1 MRLPEMPR
9 ATINGLKMKHYIE
22 KSSIITAAF
31 VAAVTVNTGA
41 MAQEYNKM
49 QIATY
54 ADLVD
59 LADQADLV
67 LKAQIRK
74 QAELEPER
82 ASGVRSGYTRLY
94 IEAET
99 IALISGS
106 MPVGES
112 LRYLVDVPLDAK
124 GRAPKLR
131 KTDVLLFA
139 RTPSAR
145 RGDIQLVGPTAQL
158 TWDAATEAQ
167 LRPILAD
174 LVAADAK
181 PAITGIRDA
190 LSIAGNLA
198 GESETQVFL
207 STANDGPVSLTIIR
221 RPGQAPMWGVSW
233 SDIVDQA
240 ARPPRNE
247 TLEWY
252 RLACFLPASLPPS
265 ANLASDSQSRTRAA
279 ADYGFVLQQLGPCP
293 RNRA

>member
-1 MRLPEMPR
+1 
-9 ATINGLKMKHYIE
+9 MKHYIG
-22 KSSIITAAF
+22 KSLAICLAS
-31 VAAVTVNTGA
+31 VGA
-41 MAQEYNKM
+41 LPAISGANAQEINQM
-49 QIATY
+49 QNATY

-59 LADQADLV
+59 LADEADLV
-67 LKAQIRK
+67 LRAQIRK

-82 ASGVRSGYTRLY
+82 APNIRPGYTRLY

-106 MPVGES
+106 TSIGES

-139 RTPSAR
+139 RTPTGR
-145 RGDIQLVGPTAQL
+145 RGDIQLVNPTAQL
-158 TWDAATEAQ
+158 RWDPASEAR
-167 LRPILAD
+167 LRPILAE

-181 PAITGIRDA
+181 PAITEIRDA

-198 GESETQVFL
+198 GESETQIFL
-207 STANDGPVSLTIIR
+207 STENDGPVSLTVIR
-221 RPGQAPMWGVSW
+221 RPGQAAMWGVSW

-240 ARPPRNE
+240 ARPPRKD

-252 RLACFLPASLPPS
+252 RLACFLPGSLRPS

>member
-1 MRLPEMPR
+1 M
-9 ATINGLKMKHYIE
+9 IHYI
-22 KSSIITAAF
+22 KKHTMIFLVSITAF
-31 VAAVTVNTGA
+31 AASQGVG
-41 MAQEYNKM
+41 AQEYNQM

-59 LADQADLV
+59 LADNADLV
-67 LKAQIRK
+67 VRAQIRK

-82 ASGVRSGYTRLY
+82 APNVRAGYTRLY

-106 MPVGES
+106 TAIGES

-131 KTDVLLFA
+131 KTEVLLFA
-139 RTPSAR
+139 RTPTGR
-145 RGDIQLVGPTAQL
+145 RGDIQLVSATAQL
-158 TWDAATEAQ
+158 RWSLASEAR
-167 LRPILAD
+167 LRPILAE

-181 PAITGIRDA
+181 PAITEIRDA

-198 GESETQVFL
+198 GESETQIFL
-207 STANDGPVSLTIIR
+207 STENDGPVSVTVIR

-240 ARPPRNE
+240 ARPPRPE

-252 RLACFLPASLPPS
+252 RLACFLPANLPPS
-265 ANLASDSQSRTRAA
+265 ANLADDSQSRNRAEE
-279 ADYGFVLQQLGPCP
+279 DYGFVLQQLGPCP
-293 RNRA
+293 RNRT